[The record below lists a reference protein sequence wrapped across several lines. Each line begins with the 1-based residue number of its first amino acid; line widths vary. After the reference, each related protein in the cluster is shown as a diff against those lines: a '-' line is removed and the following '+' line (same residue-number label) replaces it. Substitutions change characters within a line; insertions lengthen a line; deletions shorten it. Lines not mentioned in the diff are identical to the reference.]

1 MERAVGEVRLRS
13 WVTGSDVSNFTFVF
27 ASTLGDEEEV
37 SGCAVDVVLVVRS

>member
-27 ASTLGDEEEV
+27 ASTLGEEKEV
-37 SGCAVDVVLVVRS
+37 SGFAVVVLVVRS